1 MLSSWIDAWRA
12 KGALARRF
20 TEIYRKNL
28 FRGSESI
35 SGPGS
40 DLAQTE
46 EIRRRLPTL
55 FNRYGITSILDAAC
69 GDFFWM
75 KHVCLDKITYIGV
88 DIVAPIVALNTD
100 RYGSGTVAF
109 RLLDVTRQ
117 HVPRT
122 DLIICRDLLV
132 HLDYAHTKLA
142 LENFR
147 TSGSTYLLTT
157 TFPQHGNAELD
168 TIWRPLNLQEEP
180 FNFPPPLELINEN
193 CSEDGGQYLDKSLGL
208 WRLQELPAGARGSR
222 RA

>member
-1 MLSSWIDAWRA
+1 VKPILSDWIDAWRA

-20 TEIYRKNL
+20 TEIYHKGL
-28 FRGSESI
+28 FRGSESR

-55 FNRYGITSILDAAC
+55 FKRYGIVSILDAAC

-75 KHVCLDKITYIGV
+75 KHVCFGKVTYIGV
-88 DIVAPIVALNTD
+88 DIVAPIIKLNAD
-100 RYGSGTVAF
+100 RYGSSTIAF

-117 HVPRT
+117 PVPRA

-132 HLDYAHTKLA
+132 HLDYAHAKRVV
-142 LENFR
+142 ENFR
-147 TSGSTYLLTT
+147 ASGSTYLLTT
-157 TFPQHGNAELD
+157 TFPAHGNAELD

-193 CSEDGGQYLDKSLGL
+193 CSEDDGQYRDKSLGL
-208 WRLQELPAGARGSR
+208 WRLQELPPGG
-222 RA
+222 